1 MRRLPFLLLLA
12 SCTLVLLLTAC
23 TQEKNRFLIGVSQCS
38 DDEWRTQMNKE
49 IRREAL
55 FYPGLDVEIRSAND
69 DNQRQIADIEYFI
82 DEGADLIVVAPNEA
96 EAIAPIVEKAYS
108 QGIPVVLVDRKTDSD
123 PLYRLYRSR
132 QLRHGLPDRYLHC
145 QPLARAGQHGRTHRI
160 EGLYPGP

>member
-55 FYPGLDVEIRSAND
+55 FYPGLEVEIRSAHD
-69 DNQRQIADIEYFI
+69 DNQRQIEDIEYFI
-82 DEGADLIVVAPNEA
+82 GEGADLIVVAPNEA
-96 EAIAPIVEKAYS
+96 NA
-108 QGIPVVLVDRKTDSD
+108 
-123 PLYRLYRSR
+123 
-132 QLRHGLPDRYLHC
+132 
-145 QPLARAGQHGRTHRI
+145 
-160 EGLYPGP
+160 